1 MNPFDEDA
9 ADTKLYCIST
19 SQVMTDDIKD
29 GVLSHLSQGESCY
42 NAFKDECLTDPT
54 HFEKPISKLK
64 WKTFPSAMIT
74 TKLTVK
80 DKKLSSLK
88 ERGTFL
94 VDW

>member
-1 MNPFDEDA
+1 MNPFDEDVA
-9 ADTKLYCIST
+9 VTKLYCISAG
-19 SQVMTDDIKD
+19 QVMSDNIKD
-29 GVLSHLSQGESCY
+29 GMLSHLSQGESRY
-42 NAFKDECLTDPT
+42 NPFKDECLTDRT

-88 ERGTFL
+88 EQGTFL